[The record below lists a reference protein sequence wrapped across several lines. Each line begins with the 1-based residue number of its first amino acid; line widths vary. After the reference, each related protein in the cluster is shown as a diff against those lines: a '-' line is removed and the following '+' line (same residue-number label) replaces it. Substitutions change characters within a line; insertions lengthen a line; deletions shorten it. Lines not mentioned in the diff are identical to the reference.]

1 VAKPKGATGRALPQ
15 NAIMTKVFSSSF
27 HETRTYSSEE
37 KEQMTFANSVG
48 GPTQVIHPD
57 PKD

>member
-1 VAKPKGATGRALPQ
+1 MTGRAMPQ
-15 NAIMTKVFSSSF
+15 SAIMKKAFSSSF

>member
-1 VAKPKGATGRALPQ
+1 VAKQKGMTGRAMPQ
-15 NAIMTKVFSSSF
+15 SAIMKKPFSSSF